1 MSEILKGRAVGLRER
16 KKQRTRWAFIDA
28 ALDLFLTQ
36 GYEATTID
44 EIVAAVDVSQR
55 TFFRYFAGKED
66 VALSFLAEYDEI
78 FIRTLAGRPPAEPPV
93 AALRAALN
101 ASLSAIEESDE
112 EQATRFCKLRCLI
125 DGTPALAAGQLRRFS
140 ETEQELATII
150 ARRMGTDLAADVR
163 PYLLVASF
171 LTVVR
176 VAFDGCARG
185 HVVEPAEL
193 VPRVKELVALAVDTL
208 PGAWSAG

>member
-1 MSEILKGRAVGLRER
+1 MSGESEERAAGLRER
-16 KKQRTRWAFIDA
+16 KKQRTRWALIDA
-28 ALDLFLTQ
+28 ALDLFLAK

-78 FIRTLAGRPPAEPPV
+78 LITALAERPAAEPPIV
-93 AALRAALN
+93 ALRAALHV
-101 ASLSAIEESDE
+101 SLGAVEDSDE
-112 EQATRFCKLRCLI
+112 EHTARFRKLRRLI
-125 DGTPALAAGQLRRFS
+125 DGTPALAAGQLRRFF
-140 ETEQELATII
+140 ETEQKLATIM
-150 ARRMGTDLAADVR
+150 ARRMGAGLADDMR

-176 VAFDGCARG
+176 VAFDGCARDE
-185 HVVEPAEL
+185 VIDPAEV
-193 VPRVKELVALAVDTL
+193 VPRVEELVALAVETL

>member
-1 MSEILKGRAVGLRER
+1 MAEILEGRAAGLRER

-28 ALDLFLTQ
+28 ALDLFLAQ

-66 VALSFLAEYDEI
+66 VALSFLAGYDEI
-78 FIRTLAGRPPAEPPV
+78 FIQALTERPAAEPPV

-101 ASLSAIEESDE
+101 ASLSAVEESDE
-112 EQATRFCKLRCLI
+112 EQAARFCKLRRLI

-176 VAFDGCARG
+176 VAFDGCARD

-193 VPRVKELVALAVDTL
+193 VPHVKELVALAVDTL